1 MIKNPKWIWQRSE
14 WPRFSYNST
23 LVAPALAEV
32 DWMHGMLEGKSQAIA
47 FENFQQITL
56 DAFIDEVISTAA
68 IEGGR
73 FPREL
78 VHSSV
83 ARKLGL
89 TSGRTVNRSVDG
101 LVDVIDDAI
110 THADQPLDADRLCR
124 WQSALFPGEVSH
136 TPKCV
141 VGRFR
146 GGHGRMRIVSGK
158 HG

>member
-14 WPRFSYNST
+14 WPKFSYDSA
-23 LVAPALAEV
+23 LVAPALAETH
-32 DWMHGMLEGKSQAIA
+32 WMHGMLEGKAQAIGL
-47 FENFQQITL
+47 ECFQQSTL
-56 DAFIDEVISTAA
+56 GAFVDEVVSTAA
-68 IEGGR
+68 IEGER

-110 THADQPLDADRLCR
+110 THSDQPLDADRLCR
-124 WQSALFPGEVSH
+124 WQSALFPGES
-136 TPKCV
+136 T
-141 VGRFR
+141 RL
-146 GGHGRMRIVSGK
+146 S
-158 HG
+158 